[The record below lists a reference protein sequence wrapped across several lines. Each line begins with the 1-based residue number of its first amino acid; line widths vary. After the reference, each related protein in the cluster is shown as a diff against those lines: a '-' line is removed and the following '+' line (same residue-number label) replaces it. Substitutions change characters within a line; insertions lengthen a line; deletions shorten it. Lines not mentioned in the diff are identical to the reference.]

1 MPDYKRILQKGGTYF
16 FTVVTY
22 QRLPVFQSETEV
34 DLFKKCIKATMRKYP
49 FEIEATVILPD
60 HIHAIW
66 TLPDEDGDFSTRW
79 RLIKKRFSLQYLP
92 LLNSPL
98 TDSRI
103 KKQEQGIWQRRF
115 WEHLIRDDED
125 FNRHCDYIH
134 YNPVKHGLVESPGLW
149 KHTSYHQFVS
159 KGLYSPDWGRY
170 EPLKIQ
176 SMNNE

>member
-22 QRLPVFQSETEV
+22 QRLPVFQSEAEV
-34 DLFKKCIKATMRKYP
+34 DLLKKCIKATMQNYP

-66 TLPDEDGDFSTRW
+66 TLPDEDSDFSTRW
-79 RLIKKRFSLQYLP
+79 RLIKKRFSLQYLHSLTAP
-92 LLNSPL
+92 LS
-98 TDSRI
+98 DSRI

-159 KGLYSPDWGRY
+159 KGLYSPDCGRY
-170 EPLKIQ
+170 LPSQIR